1 MKKRLLIIVSILVG
15 MLVSPLHVAADG
27 IPTAGQPSVFNTPD
41 DGQLSTYDDSSQA
54 VRASKHRLYLP
65 TNTPTPI
72 ENYRWPTRKLK
83 IYMDTSDRP
92 IQQAFKGAVKAW
104 NRTGAVYIKWCS
116 SEGQAD
122 IIARDGSLSN
132 NGAAPGVG
140 YVSAQLGSTN
150 TEYNPD
156 THALIQARSTLD
168 ASHLDYA
175 SRSFRTEVA
184 EHELGH
190 ALGLAHAPEYMHSV
204 MIPRNIRTGITHND
218 RKTLRQLY
226 DVGR

>member
-1 MKKRLLIIVSILVG
+1 MKKHLLIITIILVG
-15 MLVSPLHVAADG
+15 ILLLPVHVAADNVL
-27 IPTAGQPSVFNTPD
+27 TAGQPSVFDAPD
-41 DGQLSTYDDSSQA
+41 DGQLSVYDDSSQA
-54 VRASKHRLYLP
+54 VQAGKHRLYLP

-92 IQQAFKGAVKAW
+92 IQQAFKGAVQAW
-104 NRTGAVYIKWCS
+104 NRTGAVHIKWCRNES
-116 SEGQAD
+116 QAD
-122 IIARDGSLSN
+122 IIARDGALSN
-132 NGAAPGVG
+132 TGAAPGVG

-156 THALIQARSTLD
+156 TNALIQARSTLD

-190 ALGLAHAPEYMHSV
+190 ALGLAHAPEYVHSV